1 MNQRSPKTRWHNIW
15 YFFSC
20 HREGPK
26 ALTWTFSFFMKS
38 PTEGYN
44 GGGSHTQPHITIISK
59 DNNKKLTSTI
69 PHTESSSSLGAE
81 LDLPTIPTV
90 WQPDPAGGNGV
101 HSLACHNIPHTASSS
116 SLGAEL
122 DLLPIP
128 TVWQPNQG
136 RRGSY
141 PELQVGWRPTRPYK
155 QTNTRS
161 NVGRMPCMHVSMSLR
176 Q

>member
-1 MNQRSPKTRWHNIW
+1 MIFFELSPGRAKGPHLN
-15 YFFSC
+15 FFV
-20 HREGPK
+20 
-26 ALTWTFSFFMKS
+26 FIKS

-128 TVWQPNQG
+128 TV
-136 RRGSY
+136 
-141 PELQVGWRPTRPYK
+141 
-155 QTNTRS
+155 
-161 NVGRMPCMHVSMSLR
+161 
-176 Q
+176 